1 MPLTNRP
8 QGKIGAYCMMG
19 TVCYRVK
26 RVGEL
31 CRDIAVLPFAKQV
44 KNLFS
49 YNYWRLR
56 SGPDLKASIGRKYL
70 SMAGSNDREVR
81 ARNYMPVG
89 VANSQP
95 LASFAKTA
103 KGKESR

>member
-1 MPLTNRP
+1 MT
-8 QGKIGAYCMMG
+8 G

-44 KNLFS
+44 KNRFS
-49 YNYWRLR
+49 YNYWRFR
-56 SGPDLKASIGRKYL
+56 GGPDFKASIARKYL
-70 SMAGSNDREVR
+70 SMTGSNDREVR

-95 LASFAKTA
+95 LTSFAEA
-103 KGKESR
+103 AEGEESR